1 MYISPV
7 CCIYICR
14 YAFLLFLLW
23 IIFIYTKIIIYVK
36 RIYVYICKTYQ
47 KMNDHVL
54 KKVLLFT
61 YQIHEQYE
69 LTDIKLS

>member
-1 MYISPV
+1 M
-7 CCIYICR
+7 
-14 YAFLLFLLW
+14 
-23 IIFIYTKIIIYVK
+23 
-36 RIYVYICKTYQ
+36 YICKTYQ

-69 LTDIKLS
+69 LTDIKLSWSYEPNNK

>member
-1 MYISPV
+1 M
-7 CCIYICR
+7 
-14 YAFLLFLLW
+14 
-23 IIFIYTKIIIYVK
+23 
-36 RIYVYICKTYQ
+36 YICKTYQ

-54 KKVLLFT
+54 KKVLFT